1 MYAKRLRRYNLKI
14 FPFRTRRNAWIYQ
27 KWYNQNPKSKIDRQY
42 NEQKKS
48 DKKTKYYTENW
59 KADKKIIRCGQKDN

>member
-1 MYAKRLRRYNLKI
+1 MLEYTKNG
-14 FPFRTRRNAWIYQ
+14 
-27 KWYNQNPKSKIDRQY
+27 NQNTKSKIDRQY